1 MRSFN
6 FGSFAVDEVN
16 EAAKMV
22 GYSVLVKVTY
32 TSATALILYLAAGA
46 SVSGDDHT
54 EIVNEA
60 GTQVTRFTATGSS
73 IQNFQINGLTP
84 GTYLS
89 LKEVSGTGTAVMS
102 FITGSEI

>member
-32 TSATALILYLAAGA
+32 TAATDLILYLASGS
-46 SVSGDDHT
+46 SVTGDDHT
-54 EIVNEA
+54 EIVNES
-60 GTQVTRFTATGSS
+60 GTQVTRFSATGTG

-89 LKEVSGTGTAVMS
+89 LKKVSGTGTATMS